1 MPLTIQ
7 SPKQSNWVEYLMITL
22 MGLVGFL
29 RILDLRFSVLWIPL
43 MVIFGVILLYAYVS
57 AKKIVGQTTIFHD
70 DGTIIITDR
79 KGRILKTASVSDYSG
94 VASGWGLKSQYSWGF
109 SVALTPKDIF
119 APVLTVYANKHRS
132 TVRLP
137 ETEDVARVR
146 QQISN
151 KTSLENYGFLGAMHF
166 DDEWRLL
173 VKYPNNRNYPK

>member
-29 RILDLRFSVLWIPL
+29 HIWDLRFGVLWIPL

-57 AKKIVGQTTIFHD
+57 AKKITGRTAIFYD
-70 DGTIIITDR
+70 DGTIIITDQ
-79 KGRILKTASVSDYSG
+79 KGCTLKTASVSDYSG

-109 SVALTPKDIF
+109 SVALIPKDIF

-137 ETEDVARVR
+137 ETEDVAYVR
-146 QQISN
+146 QQIAD
-151 KTSLENYGFLGAMHF
+151 KTGLENHGFLGAMHF